1 MSQITAD
8 NWLAVWERVRAG
20 QNSALEISPREQ
32 VRSFGKHVACI
43 KSRSHDLLER
53 LESRTVWIGTDRSRN
68 DAFASIQSAIRQL
81 DIAPGNPRPFCQAA
95 IGGDS
100 AVIKAAHALNGAKE
114 RFRRFCLETDAQALH
129 VKRSSRR
136 MIRRVYTLQAEC
148 CGRPNFDYLL
158 AYQQLPV
165 VSGLPGHI
173 AFKDEVARRTNRIT
187 RIELLA
193 KLRRKSGDAA
203 ARDIER
209 VRRTPSTEVEFA
221 IDGPTR
227 LAKFVYLRFDGMD
240 ASGFLHRN
248 IRTNLPVVF
257 RLGRRLPSISFP
269 GQPGVRTFS
278 DRSRPTVTI
287 CKDRFLETMPVHRY
301 VASINVQASDV
312 SC

>member
-1 MSQITAD
+1 MSQITAE

-20 QNSALEISPREQ
+20 QNSAVDISPRQQ
-32 VRSFGKHVACI
+32 VRLFGKHVAQI
-43 KSRSHDLLER
+43 ESRAADLLET
-53 LESRTVWIGTDRSRN
+53 LESGTVWIGADSRHN
-68 DAFASIQSAIRQL
+68 DAVASIRKAILQL
-81 DIAPGNPRPFCQAA
+81 CIAPGHPRPFCQAA
-95 IGGDS
+95 IGGDLTL
-100 AVIKAAHALNGAKE
+100 IKAVHAWNEARE
-114 RFRRFCLETDAQALH
+114 RLRRFCLEADAQALQIE
-129 VKRSSRR
+129 RNSRR
-136 MIRRVYTLQAEC
+136 MIKRVYTLQAEC

-187 RIELLA
+187 KIDLLA
-193 KLRRKSGDAA
+193 KLRRRSGDAA
-203 ARDIER
+203 ARDIAR
-209 VRRTPSTEVEFA
+209 VRRTPSTEIEFA

-227 LAKFVYLRFDGMD
+227 LAKFVYVRFDGMD

-269 GQPGVRTFS
+269 GQPGVRTFV

-301 VASINVQASDV
+301 VASIKVRARKV